1 VPIKGKRSRQ
11 GGHDANGEIIATA
24 GIDFKSAPNLS
35 AAQVTARSQQIAK
48 DLESQVKSK
57 TKLFEQVS

>member
-1 VPIKGKRSRQ
+1 MRSLSSVEFLDLWEKG
-11 GGHDANGEIIATA
+11 
-24 GIDFKSAPNLS
+24 SALHPLD
-35 AAQVTARSQQIAK
+35 RGLMEQIAK